1 MPCHHAGATGARW
14 SKVRWEVIAAT
25 YAGEAVDVCV
35 GKSLMQEHAVGFV
48 LAIVTLGGRVGVYV
62 YVAVVY
68 LVKDE
73 AHVGATGLCRA
84 TVAACEGVC
93 GVVYRREAGA
103 LCAGHCGE
111 GEGVAASVRGCKNG
125 VVCGVCR
132 VGLAGAPQGA
142 EDAHRHLC
150 FGDHAT

>member
-1 MPCHHAGATGARW
+1 MLCHHAGVTGARW

-25 YAGEAVDVCV
+25 YAGEAVDMCV

-73 AHVGATGLCRA
+73 AHVGATGLCCA

-93 GVVYRREAGA
+93 AAVNG
-103 LCAGHCGE
+103 GE
-111 GEGVAASVRGCKNG
+111 LSPG
-125 VVCGVCR
+125 
-132 VGLAGAPQGA
+132 
-142 EDAHRHLC
+142 
-150 FGDHAT
+150 T

>member
-1 MPCHHAGATGARW
+1 MPRHHAGATGARW
-14 SKVRWEVIAAT
+14 SKVRREVIAAT
-25 YAGEAVDVCV
+25 YAGEAFDVCV

-93 GVVYRREAGA
+93 SVVYGREAVA

-111 GEGVAASVRGCKNG
+111 GEGVAASVHGCKNG

-132 VGLAGAPQGA
+132 DGTGVV
-142 EDAHRHLC
+142 RV
-150 FGDHAT
+150 